1 MLRPERPD
9 WPSLMFPSQEERA
22 RFCLALDY
30 SRKTSS
36 KSSPSGL
43 FLRSAAGRVSLLT
56 SSLQWRPA
64 SGRRL
69 QFLGRHF
76 YLLQTEHRAH
86 RAVRSLRA
94 AEFFIK

>member
-1 MLRPERPD
+1 MRLERPD
-9 WPSLMFPSQEERA
+9 WPDLMFPSEEERA

-30 SRKTSS
+30 CRTTSS
-36 KSSPSGL
+36 KSSPTGL
-43 FLRSAAGRVSLLT
+43 FLLRSAAGRVSLLT

-76 YLLQTEHRAH
+76 YLLQTES

-94 AEFFIK
+94 AELFLK

>member
-1 MLRPERPD
+1 MRLERPD
-9 WPSLMFPSQEERA
+9 WPALMFPSQEERA

-30 SRKTSS
+30 CRKTSS

-43 FLRSAAGRVSLLT
+43 FLLLT

-76 YLLQTEHRAH
+76 YLLQTES

-94 AEFFIK
+94 AELFLK

>member
-1 MLRPERPD
+1 MLRLERRD
-9 WPSLMFPSQEERA
+9 WSDLMFPSQEERE
-22 RFCLALDY
+22 RFCLGLDY
-30 SRKTSS
+30 CRKTSS
-36 KSSPSGL
+36 KSSLSGL
-43 FLRSAAGRVSLLT
+43 FLRSAASSLLLT

-76 YLLQTEHRAH
+76 YLLQTEHRA
-86 RAVRSLRA
+86 VRSLRP

>member
-1 MLRPERPD
+1 MLRLERPD
-9 WPSLMFPSQEERA
+9 WPDLMFPSQEERA

-30 SRKTSS
+30 CRKTSS
-36 KSSPSGL
+36 KSSPTGL
-43 FLRSAAGRVSLLT
+43 FLLRSAAGRVSLLT

-76 YLLQTEHRAH
+76 YLLQTEHRA
-86 RAVRSLRA
+86 VRSLRA